1 VPPGIQQFFVPNATT
16 APPVYTP
23 ILLGAARVAFADA
36 RLRIETSR
44 DVIYGAPIGDG
55 AVAVDWARATPL
67 EVPLDALQRKPV
79 EGASFLAVPGAA
91 LQAKQYAVWQKSFA
105 QHLAQAETIELLRH
119 APSKL
124 TSSPGEPERD
134 FRIRLKDAQRV
145 SRDEAVEA
153 VRQKYAGKQSA
164 LAERLRR
171 AQSSVEREQEQAS
184 SQKLQ
189 TAVSLGA
196 TVLGALFGRKA
207 VSTGTLGRATTAA
220 RGMGRTMKEA
230 SDVKRASESVEA
242 VQQQVKELEDTLR
255 EETQAIAAQFDA
267 DPVLDHLTLAPKR
280 GQVTV
285 QFVALGWD
293 PR

>member
-1 VPPGIQQFFVPNATT
+1 M
-16 APPVYTP
+16 
-23 ILLGAARVAFADA
+23 
-36 RLRIETSR
+36 
-44 DVIYGAPIGDG
+44 
-55 AVAVDWARATPL
+55 
-67 EVPLDALQRKPV
+67 
-79 EGASFLAVPGAA
+79 
-91 LQAKQYAVWQKSFA
+91 WQKSFA
-105 QHLAQAETIELLRH
+105 QYLAQAETIDLLRH
-119 APSKL
+119 AASKL
-124 TSSPGEPERD
+124 TSSPGESERD
-134 FRIRLKDAQRV
+134 FRIRVKDALRA

-153 VRQKYAGKQSA
+153 VRQKYAGKQST

-184 SQKLQ
+184 NQKVQ

-220 RGMGRTMKEA
+220 RGMGRSMKEA

-242 VQQQVKELEDTLR
+242 VQQQIQELEDAVR
-255 EETQAIAAQFDA
+255 EETQAIAARFDA
-267 DPVLDHLTLAPKR
+267 DPVLDKVTLAPKR